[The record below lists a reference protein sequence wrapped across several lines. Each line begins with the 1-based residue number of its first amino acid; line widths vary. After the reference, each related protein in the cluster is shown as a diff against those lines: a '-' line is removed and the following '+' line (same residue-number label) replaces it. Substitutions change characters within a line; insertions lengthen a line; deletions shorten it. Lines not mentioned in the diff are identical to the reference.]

1 MSAALRQRRGRAAA
15 VCAMH
20 ERRAQL
26 GWDDLAA
33 WPDWADESGAAPA
46 LAARVGAV
54 WHAAALRRCIHGATL
69 QRAQRSLGEEALRS
83 IMGGDSSAASTAP
96 LPDADHI
103 EAWLQAQ
110 GAEVM
115 LAAVPS
121 PLLRLVLRD
130 RHWPQTLPQLS
141 SPDAATAAQALQ
153 TALSLPT
160 SRAAA

>member
-1 MSAALRQRRGRAAA
+1 MSAALRQRRSRAAA
-15 VCAMH
+15 ALATH

-33 WPDWADESGAAPA
+33 WPDWADEPAAAPA

-83 IMGGDSSAASTAP
+83 IMGVEVPAAPTAH

-121 PLLRLVLRD
+121 PLLRLALRD
-130 RHWPQTLPQLS
+130 RLWPQTLPQLS
-141 SPDAATAAQALQ
+141 SPDAAAAARALQ

-160 SRAAA
+160 ARTAT